1 MKTKDARSLPSVAQ
15 EAIRIKAVKAV
26 LSGKSQVEV
35 AALFGV
41 TRQAL
46 GKWIK
51 RFRHK
56 GQAALKAKRQGRP
69 KGGAL
74 KAWQSA
80 QIAKSV
86 IDKTPDQLKFP
97 FYLWTREAVAQL
109 IEQRFRLQVSVWTVG
124 RYLKRW
130 GFSPQKPIRRAI
142 ERNPQAV
149 KLWLEQEYPAI
160 RQQATTDGAQI
171 LWGDEIG
178 LRSGHCLGRS
188 FSKKGD
194 TPVILIS
201 GQRFGCNMISAITN
215 QGRLNF
221 MVFKGHFNTAVFL
234 AFLKR
239 LVHHCPHKVFL
250 IVDRHRAHRSAKVQQ
265 WVSKNHKHIRL
276 FYLPGYSPELNPD
289 ELLNHDI
296 KRNAVGRNRAFNQS
310 ELMRNVRRFLFARK
324 RQPHRVKKYFHK
336 ETVQYAAA

>member
-160 RQQATTDGAQI
+160 RRQATTDGAQI

-194 TPVILIS
+194 TPVILTS

>member
-86 IDKTPDQLKFP
+86 IDKTPDQLKF
-97 FYLWTREAVAQL
+97 E
-109 IEQRFRLQVSVWTVG
+109 VG
-124 RYLKRW
+124 R
-130 GFSPQKPIRRAI
+130 Q
-142 ERNPQAV
+142 
-149 KLWLEQEYPAI
+149 
-160 RQQATTDGAQI
+160 
-171 LWGDEIG
+171 
-178 LRSGHCLGRS
+178 
-188 FSKKGD
+188 
-194 TPVILIS
+194 
-201 GQRFGCNMISAITN
+201 
-215 QGRLNF
+215 
-221 MVFKGHFNTAVFL
+221 
-234 AFLKR
+234 
-239 LVHHCPHKVFL
+239 
-250 IVDRHRAHRSAKVQQ
+250 
-265 WVSKNHKHIRL
+265 
-276 FYLPGYSPELNPD
+276 
-289 ELLNHDI
+289 
-296 KRNAVGRNRAFNQS
+296 
-310 ELMRNVRRFLFARK
+310 
-324 RQPHRVKKYFHK
+324 
-336 ETVQYAAA
+336 